1 MGHHIITEIENEK
14 FEFTKRSRTIVGA
27 IFVIGLILSIIGA
40 IQIKGDHGAE
50 SHDSDATEQHDA
62 EEHAMNAET
71 PASFAS
77 LQHGE
82 EDAHAAP
89 EHDAHEA
96 DEHAA
101 SADHGDSGHGG
112 GSWLARLWSNILMNS
127 YYFMLFAIAAL
138 FFIAVN
144 YAANAGWATLVKRVA
159 EAITSYL
166 PVAFLTIV
174 VVIILGHGELYHWI
188 HYFKEGY
195 EVGDPGYDKIMES
208 KAWFLNNGWF
218 FAGVPIIMIIWI
230 LFRTKLRNLS
240 LKEDENGGTDYFK
253 KSIRFS
259 AGFIVFFAFSFSIL
273 SWLVMMSLDAHW
285 FSTIYS
291 VYNFAIA
298 FVTGLTVIC
307 LFTLYLKSK
316 GYMSAVSD
324 EVVHD
329 LGKFMFAF
337 SIFWAY
343 IFIAQYLLIWYAN
356 LPEEVIYFQM
366 RTSDTFRPLF
376 RTNIIMS
383 FFLPFLILMMRNAKR
398 NPKVLML
405 AGVIIL
411 VGHWIDLYL
420 MVMPA
425 TVGDSASIGLL
436 EIGMTM
442 TFAGFFIYW
451 VLNSLSKKPL
461 YPMNHPYLLESV
473 NHDVGV

>member
-1 MGHHIITEIENEK
+1 
-14 FEFTKRSRTIVGA
+14 
-27 IFVIGLILSIIGA
+27 
-40 IQIKGDHGAE
+40 
-50 SHDSDATEQHDA
+50 
-62 EEHAMNAET
+62 
-71 PASFAS
+71 
-77 LQHGE
+77 
-82 EDAHAAP
+82 
-89 EHDAHEA
+89 
-96 DEHAA
+96 
-101 SADHGDSGHGG
+101 
-112 GSWLARLWSNILMNS
+112 
-127 YYFMLFAIAAL
+127 
-138 FFIAVN
+138 
-144 YAANAGWATLVKRVA
+144 
-159 EAITSYL
+159 
-166 PVAFLTIV
+166 
-174 VVIILGHGELYHWI
+174 
-188 HYFKEGY
+188 
-195 EVGDPGYDKIMES
+195 
-208 KAWFLNNGWF
+208 
-218 FAGVPIIMIIWI
+218 
-230 LFRTKLRNLS
+230 
-240 LKEDENGGTDYFK
+240 
-253 KSIRFS
+253 
-259 AGFIVFFAFSFSIL
+259 
-273 SWLVMMSLDAHW
+273 
-285 FSTIYS
+285 
-291 VYNFAIA
+291 
-298 FVTGLTVIC
+298 
-307 LFTLYLKSK
+307 
-316 GYMSAVSD
+316 MSAVSD